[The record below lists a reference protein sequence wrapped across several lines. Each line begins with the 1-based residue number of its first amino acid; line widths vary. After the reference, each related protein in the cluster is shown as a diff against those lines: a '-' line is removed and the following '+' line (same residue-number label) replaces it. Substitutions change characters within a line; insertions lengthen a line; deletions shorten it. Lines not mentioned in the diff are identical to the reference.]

1 MRKLSPA
8 DFAERI
14 QPLVSERFPGAA
26 RDHNFSK
33 KAALI
38 QERVTYF
45 HEAPAML
52 RFFYEEPE
60 VSMDLLA
67 NTKQKVT
74 TKLLPRILKLLLKSL
89 ESVLDDEW
97 TGDSLKMKVQEL
109 MEREGLSQGQLLWPL
124 RAALTGLPFSPG
136 AYEVAVALGRDTTL
150 TRLEAA
156 LAILA

>member
-1 MRKLSPA
+1 
-8 DFAERI
+8 
-14 QPLVSERFPGAA
+14 
-26 RDHNFSK
+26 
-33 KAALI
+33 
-38 QERVTYF
+38 
-45 HEAPAML
+45 ML